1 MPTLNTAFF
10 FKVLRVLLEY
20 GMLIWLLLM
29 ISRLGRQ
36 MFLDMRVEFQAQ
48 CPPERRQDEAVLAV
62 IEAGEPDLAGRRYAF
77 SEQIALGRGEDND
90 VIIPENFVSHHH
102 AVIFRHGNQYVLE
115 DLGSRNHTYVN
126 GQVLEGKVYLRSGD
140 LVRIGMVELRFER

>member
-1 MPTLNTAFF
+1 LPTLNTAFF

-29 ISRLGRQ
+29 VSRLGRC
-36 MFLDMRVEFQAQ
+36 MALDMRGEMQAQ
-48 CPPERRQDEAVLAV
+48 RPPETRQDEAILT
-62 IEAGEPDLAGRRYAF
+62 ITEAGEPGLAGQRYAF

-126 GQVLEGKVYLRSGD
+126 GQMLEGKVYLRSGD
-140 LVRIGMVELRFER
+140 LVRIGMVELKFER